1 MNVSARCQR
10 SGIEIRV
17 GIEPKHA
24 QFLDRFPAVLR
35 HGADRA
41 DRERVVPTQEN
52 REAPGCEL
60 AIDGSIDQPIPGGDL
75 WQVAVAA

>member
-41 DRERVVPTQEN
+41 DRE
-52 REAPGCEL
+52 
-60 AIDGSIDQPIPGGDL
+60 
-75 WQVAVAA
+75 